1 MKFNWEPRDAGYIA
15 EVGDISLCV
24 SPDRVNYGRPKRG
37 TKWHAQVSIW
47 DEKTRT
53 MSRYGQDVYMQ
64 LCDSYK
70 DAMKLAEAVYLDKQ

>member
-1 MKFNWEPRDAGYIA
+1 MKFDWQPRDAGYVA
-15 EVGDISLCV
+15 EIGNITLCA
-24 SPDRVNYGRPKRG
+24 SPDRTNYGRPKRG

-53 MSRYGQDVYMQ
+53 MSRYGKDVYMQ

-70 DAMKLAEAVYLDKQ
+70 EAMKLAESIYNNE